1 MNNSFGAILA
11 LLIAFQLMFAA
22 IFLFTH
28 RKGNRRNN
36 KILGLIFLLFS
47 LSIGDFTCRVMGI
60 TFPLPAMH
68 WIDDGFFFLYGPLLY
83 IYTKYVTQNDFKFNY
98 KSALHFIPYSLYIIY
113 LIYLLITIDSETQN
127 NVLKDAN
134 TQLSLVVII
143 FNLTFY
149 THLYSYL
156 WTTNSTFSIYKSAIK
171 DRFSSIDEIN
181 LDWLNF
187 MIKAMIAITTI
198 SFIHNLLPI
207 FGNVYFNAG
216 SLIALLIFLFYFIN
230 RVLIKALNQPEIFSG
245 ISSGDLVKYAGSN
258 LSDEDVNH
266 NKSRLEHLLYKD
278 KMYLN
283 PDLSISDLS
292 EKMEK
297 KSKLLSQVINQG
309 FDMSF
314 FDLVNTYRCEEVKHI
329 LQNSPDPKITITEA
343 MYQAGFNSKSS
354 FNKEF
359 KKLTG
364 QTPSEFKKS
373 LIN

>member
-1 MNNSFGAILA
+1 MNYSFGALLA

-60 TFPLPAMH
+60 TFPLPVMH

-98 KSALHFIPYSLYIIY
+98 KNALHFIPYLLFIIY
-113 LIYLLITIDSETQN
+113 LIYLLITIDSETQHN
-127 NVLKDAN
+127 ILKDVH
-134 TQLSLVVII
+134 TQLTLVVLI
-143 FNLTFY
+143 FNLISY

-156 WTTNSTFSIYKSAIK
+156 WATYSTFSIYKAAIK

-187 MIKAMIAITTI
+187 MIKAMTAITTI

-207 FGNVYFNAG
+207 FGNAYFHYG

-230 RVLIKALNQPEIFSG
+230 RVLIIALNQPEIFSG
-245 ISSGDLVKYAGSN
+245 ISSEDLVKYAGSN

-283 PDLSISDLS
+283 PDLSINDLS
-292 EKMEK
+292 EKMKK

-309 FDMSF
+309 FNMSF
-314 FDLVNTYRCEEVKHI
+314 FDLVNTYRCEEVKYI
-329 LQNSPDPKITITEA
+329 LKNSSDPKITIIEA